1 MAKRLLVMAT
11 KSRSVLNKN
20 FANKSLEECGMS
32 FYKLLLVVP
41 MLCVPMLANAED
53 PKVAT
58 PKMDGGIYAGIISC
72 IGGPDDAM
80 WIEERDCIDWTNDT
94 HAQDA
99 KCKKFKAAGDK
110 GWKKLITYDV
120 AKEKGGYEYTLTD
133 EFKKSA
139 DIYRCVV
146 TECKE
151 PDKYEVKDGY
161 CQKKKPAAPAVGD
174 KGGESANGGDNA
186 TDTPAVPQDL
196 AEAIAK
202 LDTVMVGA
210 DKSVWKDKEGN
221 FNTARLVS
229 DSIAGVVLGTAGG
242 LITSNIVKKNQLKK
256 GFEDIK
262 CTIGGQEV
270 AGYGDEI
277 KVGVK

>member
-1 MAKRLLVMAT
+1 
-11 KSRSVLNKN
+11 
-20 FANKSLEECGMS
+20 MS
-32 FYKLLLVVP
+32 FYKLLLVLP
-41 MLCVPMLANAED
+41 MLCVPMLANAEE
-53 PKVAT
+53 KVAKPT
-58 PKMDGGIYAGIISC
+58 MDDGNYAGIISC
-72 IGGPDDAM
+72 LLVDASGGDAR
-80 WIEERDCIDWTNDT
+80 WNVDADCSKLTNDKNAKT
-94 HAQDA
+94 AQ
-99 KCKKFKAAGDK
+99 CKKFKAAGDK
-110 GWKKLITYDV
+110 GWEKLITYDMAQDKDGV
-120 AKEKGGYEYTLTD
+120 DHKLTD
-133 EFKKSA
+133 DFKKST
-139 DIYRCVV
+139 DIYRCVIK
-146 TECKE
+146 ECKE
-151 PDKYEVKDGY
+151 PGKYEIKDGY
-161 CQKKKPAAPAVGD
+161 CQKKKPAAPATGD
-174 KGGESANGGDNA
+174 KGGENANGGDNA

-242 LITSNIVKKNQLKK
+242 LITSNVVKKNQLKK

>member
-1 MAKRLLVMAT
+1 
-11 KSRSVLNKN
+11 
-20 FANKSLEECGMS
+20 MS

-41 MLCVPMLANAED
+41 MLCVPMLANAD

-58 PKMDGGIYAGIISC
+58 PKMDGGIYAGIITC
-72 IGGPDDAM
+72 MQGTDGAE
-80 WIEERDCIDWTNDT
+80 WVLVEDCIKWTNDT
-94 HAQDA
+94 HAKTA
-99 KCKKFKAAGDK
+99 KCKKFKAANDA

-120 AKEKGGYEYTLTD
+120 AKDNDGDEYPLTD
-133 EFKKSA
+133 DFKKSA

-146 TECKE
+146 TECKDPE
-151 PDKYEVKDGY
+151 KYELKNGW
-161 CQKKKPAAPAVGD
+161 CQLKKPAAAPAAGD
-174 KGGESANGGDNA
+174 QGGENANGGENA
-186 TDTPAVPQDL
+186 DGGSATIPAEL
-196 AEAIAK
+196 KEAIAK

-242 LITSNIVKKNQLKK
+242 LITSSVVKKNQLKK